1 LNRALIVF
9 SGPPCSWK
17 STLARLLSERT
28 RLPHIDMDSTRA
40 RLIPES
46 AHTRSDRR
54 IAYRAMHFAA
64 EILLHQGGGIILDA
78 PYGHLEDRSDLAEV
92 ARKTGSLPYLVQ
104 CKVSLATA
112 LDRFGSRPREN
123 RLDLTA
129 ERVAR
134 LVLSF
139 PYYPGGLVVDTDREP
154 LDHCLQRI
162 EGYVGC
168 GTPVDADAWSGRR
181 GG

>member
-1 LNRALIVF
+1 
-9 SGPPCSWK
+9 
-17 STLARLLSERT
+17 
-28 RLPHIDMDSTRA
+28 MDSTRA

-46 AHTRSDRR
+46 AHLRSDRR

-64 EILLHQGGGIILDA
+64 EILLEQGGGIILDA

-92 ARKTGSLPYLVQ
+92 ARKTGRLPYLVQ

-112 LDRFGSRPREN
+112 LERFRTRPQEN

-129 ERVAR
+129 ERVAS

-154 LDHCLQRI
+154 LDRCLQRV
-162 EGYVGC
+162 EGYAGC
-168 GTPVDADAWSGRR
+168 GTPVDADAWSRGPGRA
-181 GG
+181 GEVECG